1 MVQERH
7 TEEFKNE
14 AVKLALSSGLPSQ
27 AIADDLGVGKSTLG
41 KWIRIYRD
49 EQRSFH
55 DGGLQENNL
64 QKELIRLQRENK
76 VLREER
82 DILKKAT
89 AFFASQK
96 S

>member
-7 TEEFKNE
+7 TEEFKGE
-14 AVKLALSSGLPSQ
+14 AVKLALTSGLPRQ

-49 EQRSFH
+49 EQRSVH
-55 DGGLQENNL
+55 DSGLQENNL

>member
-1 MVQERH
+1 MVRERH
-7 TEEFKNE
+7 TEDFRRE
-14 AVKLALSSGLPSQ
+14 AVKLALTSGLPRH
-27 AIADDLGVGKSTLG
+27 AIADDLGIGKSTLG
-41 KWIRIYRD
+41 KWIRSYRT
-49 EQRSFH
+49 EQTSIH
-55 DGGLQENNL
+55 DGGLQENSV

-82 DILKKAT
+82 DLLKKAT